1 VTSSPSP
8 SFDGEDKI
16 SSSVGDVGG
25 RSWGFSNK
33 CGHQVWASLVI
44 FIATAWAPRVIH
56 PFKAVESFTGG
67 RKRILG
73 EISLLDTPATSRNPG
88 ILQG

>member
-1 VTSSPSP
+1 M
-8 SFDGEDKI
+8 
-16 SSSVGDVGG
+16 G
-25 RSWGFSNK
+25 RTRFPHVLGMLRDERWGFSNK

-44 FIATAWAPRVIH
+44 FIATTWARVIH
-56 PFKAVESFTGG
+56 PFKAVEGFTGG